1 MKNSGP
7 LPLGSTIQFPNRL
20 NLAHLSAVAPRAP
33 NLMWRTL
40 FRVLPLLDGLNAPPC
55 RRSRDAQAN
64 LLNSLFRGKA
74 DSSTWS
80 GQSVDVAPSWSEL
93 KAQWEGAA
101 TADERSF
108 RALLESG
115 RLPHASAL
123 ATRRLFDLPDGQ
135 EPRVTFYR
143 DTAAWC
149 PYCEKVWLTLE
160 EKRVP
165 YTVEKVNMNCYGDKP
180 AWFWAMQPSGGIPV
194 AKLDGQVIRE
204 SNDIIMAI
212 ERAFPEHPMLP
223 NEAYLPDQVTRT
235 QPLLRLERE
244 LFSAWFRWMTSS
256 MSEGAQRKNLESILI
271 RVDGELGVAG
281 ATNGL

>member
-1 MKNSGP
+1 M
-7 LPLGSTIQFPNRL
+7 LPSLL
-20 NLAHLSAVAPRAP
+20 
-33 NLMWRTL
+33 
-40 FRVLPLLDGLNAPPC
+40 RVLPLLHLDGLSAPT
-55 RRSRDAQAN
+55 RRSRDAHAN
-64 LLNSLFRGKA
+64 LLNSLFRGNA
-74 DSSTWS
+74 DSSSWS

-123 ATRRLFDLPDGQ
+123 AKRRLFDLPDGQ

-223 NEAYLPDQVTRT
+223 NEAYLPDQAART
-235 QPLLRLERE
+235 QPLFRLERE
-244 LFSAWFRWMTSS
+244 LFNAWFRWMTSS
-256 MSEGAQRKNLESILI
+256 VSEGAQRKNLESILI
-271 RVDGELGVAG
+271 RVEGELGVAG
-281 ATNGL
+281 AATNL